1 MLAGSGFDGE
11 DGVTMVVQDPA
22 MAGYGDIPV
31 LLHRVGELMVL
42 GQARND
48 AQFARIDARFAA
60 VDARFDAVDARFDAV
75 EARLDRVE
83 LAMQRGFD
91 RIDARFEQLVALII
105 HRETGEPVE
114 GATPP

>member
-1 MLAGSGFDGE
+1 M
-11 DGVTMVVQDPA
+11 TMVLHDPA
-22 MAGYGDIPV
+22 TARYGDIPV

-48 AQFARIDARFAA
+48 AQFARIDARFDAVDARFAA
-60 VDARFDAVDARFDAV
+60 VDARFEAVDARFDAV

-91 RIDARFEQLVALII
+91 RVDARFEQLIGLII
-105 HRETGEPVE
+105 QRETGEPAAD